1 MGTPS
6 SVTVQCQHVF
16 HISSFLPDLCWDCLV
31 TGHHGH
37 RGGEEEGQ
45 GGEESPTD
53 PSGRSTT
60 TRREKEEKESL
71 KPDCSP
77 RYQSWKRTSSWWRT
91 CYRKW
96 NVHGN
101 CICGNLCLIFL
112 LSLILVQSFA

>member
-53 PSGRSTT
+53 PSGTTT
-60 TRREKEEKESL
+60 TRREKKEKESL

-91 CYRKW
+91 RYWC
-96 NVHGN
+96 
-101 CICGNLCLIFL
+101 CLIFCINWINVKSVML
-112 LSLILVQSFA
+112 VILILRLDIQ